1 MNSVDSVRAFL
12 PPDSCAPTSHGG
24 FLAPS
29 VCAKAEEVKRDALL
43 TSSGT
48 FKGEYLRVR
57 QGFGQAQT
65 SGCSEDPE
73 TFDLF
78 EKLESRPAIE
88 VMQDKKAVEVAIYLL
103 VDSIEGF

>member
-1 MNSVDSVRAFL
+1 
-12 PPDSCAPTSHGG
+12 
-24 FLAPS
+24 
-29 VCAKAEEVKRDALL
+29 
-43 TSSGT
+43 
-48 FKGEYLRVR
+48 LRVR

-73 TFDLF
+73 TF